1 MPAASTE
8 GLAATGLSGDVLLDR
23 DDDLG
28 EIDRA
33 LARALTGD
41 GQVLLIEGA
50 PGIGKTTL
58 LAELRGR
65 ARGGGMTVLAARG
78 GELERGFGFGIVRQ
92 LLEAQVAGATE
103 DERDRLLAGAA
114 RLATPV
120 FTAADVQENS
130 GDVTYATLHGLYWL
144 VANLAERAPL
154 VLSVDDAHWADAPSL
169 RFLDHLAHRLDGLPV
184 IIALTARSGSAAHRE
199 DLRSLTLEAA
209 LTIQPRPLSDAAVGL
224 LVEAGLGDDAPV
236 ALRLACRKA
245 TGGNP
250 FLLSELLRELRRGAD
265 ADPAVVPRIGPER
278 IAASVLLR
286 VSRLHPAAPAF
297 TRAVAVLGHHATL
310 ANCCRLAE
318 LSPALARSLV
328 DSLADLGVLED
339 GDPLRFVHPIVRTAI
354 YDDVPAAERS
364 VSHAAAARVL
374 ADLHADP
381 EAIAVHLLSTH
392 PAGDPAVVKVLLEA
406 ARRTMSSGAPDTA
419 AALLRRAIAEPPPD
433 GERPEVV
440 LALARAE
447 HELNSAEAPRLFLL
461 AAEDAADPVVRAR
474 ALIGFAWA
482 VHPDVARLRPYLD
495 SWREAASAVR
505 AQDREIALELE
516 AARLG
521 ALLFSREGPT
531 SFEDE
536 VERFRDLPGRTA
548 AECLLLSFVARK
560 ALAERHVA
568 EAVAFARRAAAHP
581 TLTSHAGH
589 PLWRTNIIFPLMAGE
604 QYDLAEH
611 ILSQALLNAER
622 SGSPQWLG
630 RIGWL
635 RTLIRHR
642 RGDLRGAEADAR
654 LVIERQLPGRG
665 NTASILMAQV
675 LLDQGRA
682 GECAAMLAE
691 RGLGGGSARDDMPSV
706 WLLTIT
712 GRLKTTLGD
721 LDGARSDLEGALERV
736 RNFRNRVPNEHDIRV
751 ALVSVLHALGDEDA
765 ASTAADDALE
775 AATATGVRRAMG
787 GALRVSGLVRGGAA
801 GLEQLRHAVEILA
814 ESPSL
819 LWRAEALVD
828 YGAALRRQGQRT
840 AAREPLREGM
850 DLAHRCGAASLT
862 ERAAGELRAA
872 GARPRRMT
880 ETGADALTPSERR
893 VAELAAAGKTNKDI
907 AQSLFVTL
915 RTVEMHLS
923 NAYAK
928 LGIDSR
934 QGLAQALA

>member
-1 MPAASTE
+1 
-8 GLAATGLSGDVLLDR
+8 V
-23 DDDLG
+23 
-28 EIDRA
+28 
-33 LARALTGD
+33 
-41 GQVLLIEGA
+41 
-50 PGIGKTTL
+50 
-58 LAELRGR
+58 
-65 ARGGGMTVLAARG
+65 TVLAARG
-78 GELERGFGFGIVRQ
+78 GELERDFGFGIVRQ
-92 LLEAQVAGATE
+92 LLESRVAGAAE
-103 DERDRLLAGAA
+103 EERDRVLAGAA
-114 RLATPV
+114 GLAAPV
-120 FTAADVQENS
+120 FTAADVQDNS

-184 IIALTARSGSAAHRE
+184 LIALTARSGTAAHRE
-199 DLRSLTLEAA
+199 DLRSLALEAS
-209 LTIQPRPLSDAAVGL
+209 LTIRPRPLSEAAVGH
-224 LVEAGLGDDAPV
+224 LVQAGLGGDAPV

-250 FLLSELLRELRRGAD
+250 FLLAELLGELRRGAD
-265 ADPAVVPRIGPER
+265 PANVAHIAPER

-286 VSRLHPAAPAF
+286 VSRLHPAAPAL
-297 TRAVAVLGHHATL
+297 TRAVAVLGPHATL
-310 ANCCRLAE
+310 ANCCGLAE
-318 LSPALARSLV
+318 LSPAQARSLA

-364 VSHAAAARVL
+364 ASHAAAARLL
-374 ADLHADP
+374 ADLRADP
-381 EAIAVHLLSTH
+381 ETISVHLLSTR
-392 PAGDPAVVKVLLEA
+392 PAGDPAVVEVLLEA

-419 AALLRRAIAEPPPD
+419 AALLRRALAEPPRED
-433 GERPEVV
+433 DRREV
-440 LALARAE
+440 LLELARAE

-461 AAEDAADPVVRAR
+461 AAEDTADPVVRAR

-482 VHPDVARLRPYLD
+482 VHPNAALLRPHLD
-495 SWREAASAVR
+495 ACREAAAAVR
-505 AQDREIALELE
+505 AHDRETALQLE

-521 ALLFSREGPT
+521 ALMFSRDLPT

-581 TLTSHAGH
+581 TLTDHAGH
-589 PLWRTNIIFPLMAGE
+589 PLWRTNIIFPLVAAE

-611 ILSQALLNAER
+611 ILSRALLNAER

-635 RTLIRHR
+635 RALVRHR

-654 LVIERQLPGRG
+654 LVMERQRPGTRV
-665 NTASILMAQV
+665 TACVLTAQV
-675 LLDQGRA
+675 LLDQGRI
-682 GECAAMLAE
+682 GECAAVLTE
-691 RGLGGGSARDDMPSV
+691 RGLAAHSAHDLPSI
-706 WLLTIT
+706 WLLTAT
-712 GRLKTTLGD
+712 GQLKAASGD
-721 LDGARSDLEGALERV
+721 LDGARTDLEMALDRTLS
-736 RNFRNRVPNEHDIRV
+736 FRNRLPNEHDIRV
-751 ALVSVLHALGDEDA
+751 ALVSVLHALGDTDA
-765 ASTAADDALE
+765 AATAAHDALE
-775 AATATGVRRAMG
+775 AATATGVRRAVG
-787 GALRVSGLVRGGAA
+787 GALRVSGLVHGGAE
-801 GLEQLRHAVEILA
+801 GLAQLRRAAEVLA

-828 YGAALRRQGQRT
+828 WGAALRRHGQRT
-840 AAREPLREGM
+840 AARDPLREGM

-862 ERAAGELRAA
+862 RRAADELRAT

-893 VAELAAAGKTNKDI
+893 VAELAAAGKSNKDI

-923 NAYAK
+923 NAYTK

-934 QGLAQALA
+934 QGLAQTLR